1 MFLSRNKLYLF
12 LSILCTSG
20 YFWMYFNLT
29 KNPIINTEVCLFKH
43 VTKIPCPSCGSSRS
57 ITQIIKGNIQQA
69 LYLNPLGFIS
79 AFILLITP
87 IWILIDV
94 ILQKKSLFNWYKKLE
109 QFIRKPKIAI
119 LLALLIIINW
129 IWNIKKGI

>member
-79 AFILLITP
+79 AFILLITYLKTCP
-87 IWILIDV
+87 PATTFRLR
-94 ILQKKSLFNWYKKLE
+94 KLSSE
-109 QFIRKPKIAI
+109 
-119 LLALLIIINW
+119 LNVVTINETLKFSK
-129 IWNIKKGI
+129 NINPNDS